1 MKFFYSAST
10 MGYGLGYKWH
20 KKYNF
25 PNYPRVTR
33 TLTWDKRTG
42 LPFAIVKYVDS
53 VWNRV
58 SLHNMGFFNWMLDVA
73 YRCDLSNI
81 IISIAGYDAQIEN
94 MINFLEIEDLNIGG
108 IELNF
113 SCPNVKGFNNVT
125 IPKTKFPLY
134 LKLNHT
140 QNPYDYDIS
149 NVAGIRL
156 NSVPTLIGALS
167 GKAAQEKNW
176 KWIEK
181 YANDGLN
188 DGPSVAGCSFTSIS
202 DIMELSKM
210 GCREIGIG
218 SIIMTNPRLIEQIGA
233 LNLR

>member
-10 MGYGLGYKWH
+10 MGYGFGYKWH

-33 TLTWDKRTG
+33 TLTWNKRTG
-42 LPFAIVKYVDS
+42 IPFAIVKYGDT

-58 SLHNMGFFNWMLDVA
+58 GLHNMGFGDW
-73 YRCDLSNI
+73 RCRYKPNSNI
-81 IISIAGYDAQIEN
+81 VVSLAGFDWQIQK
-94 MINFLEIEDLNIGG
+94 MIDFFKETGTDIGG

-113 SCPNVKGFNNVT
+113 SCPNVASFNNRE
-125 IPKTKFPLY
+125 IPKTKYPLY

-140 QNPYDYDIS
+140 QNPYDYDLD
-149 NVAGIRL
+149 NVVSIRL
-156 NSVPTLIGALS
+156 NSVPTLIGGLS
-167 GKAAQEKNW
+167 GKAAQKKNW
-176 KWIEK
+176 QWIER

-188 DGPSVAGCSFTSIS
+188 DGPSVAGCSFTSIN
-202 DIMELSKM
+202 DIMTLSKM
-210 GCREIGIG
+210 SCREIGIG
-218 SIIMTNPRLIEQIGA
+218 SIIMTNPRLVEQIGA